1 MTGPCEGKV
10 AVVTGDRGR
19 LADAIAG
26 RLGAA
31 GATVARSVPEDGSV
45 EILVFAVGY
54 PDTGPLHAVPEEDF
68 KALIQAQLWAPYAA
82 TQQVLSGMRSRGAG
96 WILHIGDPRGAH
108 PTGAAGRSGGPV
120 HGPSSVVMAALSRL
134 STGMAAELL
143 TDGIAVNW
151 LSPAVVDPDGEEI
164 AALADVAVLLCS
176 EPAARCT
183 GRVVVG
189 SATFDRPEV
198 PVLGT

>member
-10 AVVTGDRGR
+10 AVVTGDRGH

-26 RLGAA
+26 RLAAA
-31 GATVARSVPEDGSV
+31 GATLADSVPEDGKV
-45 EILVFAVGY
+45 DILVFAAGY
-54 PDTGPLHAVPEEDF
+54 PDTGPLHAVVEEDF

-82 TQQVLSGMRSRGAG
+82 TQQVLPGMRSRGAG
-96 WILHIGDPRGAH
+96 WILHVGDPRGAH
-108 PTGAAGRSGGPV
+108 PTGAAAGAGGTA

-143 TDGIAVNW
+143 TDGVAVNW
-151 LSPAVVDPDGEEI
+151 LSPAEVDPEAEEL

-183 GRVVVG
+183 ARVVVG
-189 SATFDRPEV
+189 SAAFERPET
-198 PVLGT
+198 PVLRT